1 MHKWLCC
8 VEKFTQGGIMR
19 IVDLDNSFLTFP
31 DYNVKHLGL
40 NHPTGQLALLCNV
53 KVACCPSTT
62 RQLLV
67 ATSQPVPMP
76 VLARTKASS
85 QLSPHGPFV
94 QLPQVTTHNNTA
106 NYVTKLLHV
115 VFFEGWFNVMI
126 GNLQCCVFFFFFFFF
141 FLEKTAPGNYAS
153 RTGLSWNYL
162 FISLHLILLLVYL
175 L

>member
-1 MHKWLCC
+1 LICIIL
-8 VEKFTQGGIMR
+8 FTH
-19 IVDLDNSFLTFP
+19 FP

-53 KVACCPSTT
+53 KVACYPSTT

-76 VLARTKASS
+76 VLTRTKASS
-85 QLSPHGPFV
+85 QLSPHGPLV

-126 GNLQCCVFFFFFFFF
+126 GNLQCCVFFIVD
-141 FLEKTAPGNYAS
+141 KTAPGNYAS

-162 FISLHLILLLVYL
+162 FISLHLILLLVYHL
-175 L
+175 